1 MPQSFKPFQV
11 RNFFRGE
18 PKKCEGGKSMRLHEL
33 LGQAGPENL
42 KEITGTRQRAVKAS
56 NRWVMRSAER

>member
-1 MPQSFKPFQV
+1 MPQSFKLIQV
-11 RNFFRGE
+11 RNFFRDA
-18 PKKCEGGKSMRLHEL
+18 PTKCGGKSMRLREL
-33 LGQAGPENL
+33 LGRAGPENL